1 MGDGEGAGMTQQA
14 IMQKKLEA
22 AKAYLG
28 NKLLTAKDST
38 MHYKRGPTVLVSKK

>member
-1 MGDGEGAGMTQQA
+1 MTQQE

-28 NKLLTAKDST
+28 NKHVIAKDSKFA
-38 MHYKRGPTVLVSKK
+38 YCRFPVVLKGNGK

>member
-1 MGDGEGAGMTQQA
+1 MTQQE

-28 NKLLTAKDST
+28 NNLLTAKDST
-38 MHYKRGPTVLVSKK
+38 MRYKRGPTVLVSKK